1 MILLGDCTSW
11 SWRPTAHAGEF
22 PVLQRALVT
31 VFLHLN
37 AEYWKTRFC
46 ENFAFSGF
54 CRVLRSCVARRTGNW
69 SGRAMGSGTLL
80 QTVFFGSFV
89 AIPVA
94 FAAKTTVSPRGME
107 LSDKTSKIQHD
118 LYKPTEWRS
127 GAGVWLGLLSPWKR
141 DPDRE
146 NRKLRNLE
154 IFISKLG
161 MDHKLGCLVFQRN
174 RCE

>member
-1 MILLGDCTSW
+1 MESFRSSRELWWQFFCIWT
-11 SWRPTAHAGEF
+11 
-22 PVLQRALVT
+22 
-31 VFLHLN
+31 LN
-37 AEYWKTRFC
+37 IEKRDFAKT
-46 ENFAFSGF
+46 
-54 CRVLRSCVARRTGNW
+54 LRSAVFVAFCAPALHDGPETGVAALW
-69 SGRAMGSGTLL
+69 VPGRFYRPCFSEHLL
-80 QTVFFGSFV
+80 QFLLLLQSKQPF
-89 AIPVA
+89 P
-94 FAAKTTVSPRGME
+94 
-107 LSDKTSKIQHD
+107 DKTSKIQHD

>member
-1 MILLGDCTSW
+1 MLESFRSSRELWWQFFCIWT
-11 SWRPTAHAGEF
+11 
-22 PVLQRALVT
+22 
-31 VFLHLN
+31 LN
-37 AEYWKTRFC
+37 IEKRDFAKT
-46 ENFAFSGF
+46 
-54 CRVLRSCVARRTGNW
+54 LRSAVFVAFCAPALHDGPETGVAALW
-69 SGRAMGSGTLL
+69 VPGRFYRPC
-80 QTVFFGSFV
+80 FFGSFV